1 MSHMDIFN
9 ADCFTLQSMVVGVNK
24 MPYLPTF
31 LGELGLFTVKPIT
44 TEVATFEQQ
53 DGTLNLIQTTPR
65 GAPLEMRQR
74 DARSLRHLKAPRIAK
89 ADQITASQLANL
101 RAFATE
107 GELVSVQEEIAV
119 RQQGLKNDIALTWE
133 NMRLGAVQ
141 GVIYDADGT
150 TVLYN
155 LYDFFGVTQP
165 DEIDFDLDNNN
176 PAEGALLAKCTQVL
190 RAAQRAAGNAWIENR
205 TYLYGLC
212 DDTFYDQFIAHKEY
226 RAWQLNH
233 PPAAQLAEPKAFRE
247 FDFGGI
253 RFRNYRGTDEPTPA
267 GKEVK
272 VPTGRCKFFP
282 VNAAPDLW
290 QAVLTPGEFFGSI
303 NRPGQAVYPLIVPD
317 RDRDA
322 FVNVEMYSYPLFVNT
337 RPKCLQRARN
347 T

>member
-24 MPYLPTF
+24 LPYLPTF
-31 LGELGLFTVKPIT
+31 LGELGLFTVKYLT
-44 TEVATFEQQ
+44 TEDATFEQQ

-65 GAPLEMRQR
+65 YSPLEVRQR
-74 DARSLRHLKAPRIAK
+74 DPRSLRTLKAPRIAK

-107 GELVSVQEEIAV
+107 NEFVSVQQEVAT
-119 RQQGLKNDIALTWE
+119 RQQNLKNDVALTWE

-141 GVIYDADGT
+141 GIVYDADGT

-155 LYDFFGVTQP
+155 LYDTFGVTQP
-165 DEIDFDLDNNN
+165 DEIDFDLDNAN
-176 PAEGALLAKCTQVL
+176 PAEGALRSKCTQVL

-205 TYLYGLC
+205 TYLYGIC
-212 DDTFYDQFIAHKEY
+212 DDTFYDQFIAHTEY
-226 RAWQLNH
+226 RAWQLGH
-233 PPAAQLAEPKAFRE
+233 PAAVQLTEPTAFRE
-247 FDFGGI
+247 FDFAGI

-272 VPTGRCKFFP
+272 VASGKCKFFP
-282 VNAAPDLW
+282 VNGAPDLW
-290 QAVLTPGEFFGSI
+290 QAIFTPGEFFGAI
-303 NRPGQAVYPLIVPD
+303 NRPGQPVYPLIIPD
-317 RDRDA
+317 RDRDSYA
-322 FVNVEMYSYPLFVNT
+322 NVELYSYPLFVNT